1 MADVYGVVVGATT
14 VGANTR
20 TTEVGVDHGTPAL
33 AFINVALTGIET
45 SFANSNSTFHLVTA
59 ALDGFAEMYGIGT
72 PDSGN
77 CVYVVH
83 ANHLNSGAVDD
94 ARELARPRRQ
104 FIAYRGHAQHDMK
117 IVANAVKEELG
128 ESLRGIKNLCLFGS
142 RAQVA
147 QDRVLRA
154 TITNSQKVG
163 GKQIEKQLHVYCWV
177 YIPFRLWGT
186 GSTPRPLR
194 GFD

>member
-45 SFANSNSTFHLVTA
+45 TFANSNSTFHLVTA

-77 CVYVVH
+77 CVFVVH
-83 ANHLNSGAVDD
+83 ANTLNSGAVDGTADGSFAAMEAAID
-94 ARELARPRRQ
+94 AATGGSSTVTEL
-104 FIAYRGHAQHDMK
+104 
-117 IVANAVKEELG
+117 
-128 ESLRGIKNLCLFGS
+128 SLSG
-142 RAQVA
+142 
-147 QDRVLRA
+147 
-154 TITNSQKVG
+154 NS
-163 GKQIEKQLHVYCWV
+163 LA
-177 YIPFRLWGT
+177 
-186 GSTPRPLR
+186 
-194 GFD
+194 